1 MYGALFSS
9 DSSHTGNSSNS
20 RSSTSHG
27 AAVSTPV
34 DTSGINSAYGSSVA
48 SSEED
53 EFSHNNFEARQGQPQ
68 ESSSARERGMQ
79 EDTALLQ
86 ASALPAVDAEAI
98 WQAARSQL
106 ALQMPSATYD
116 TWMRDTRVV
125 AYEDGEFII
134 GIPNAYVRDWLENR
148 LRTKIKKTLSALL
161 GRSVQINFRVVAP
174 KPADEPTKSFAPL
187 YESAGDDHY
196 GNGRVS
202 KSLNHAPPGAEEQL
216 REQTNGASGK
226 TGLPVMAREVG
237 AAGEQAEAEI
247 DLQSHKRKVV
257 NDFSATRYA
266 AGVGRGGDDIRV
278 EPDWRGTMQSPGMLN
293 PSHTFDNFVV
303 GNHNRL
309 AHAAA
314 QAIAESP
321 GQSFNPLFVYGGVGL
336 GKTHLLHAVGNQARQ
351 QGYRLLYCSS
361 EQFTHELIMAIRSHS
376 TDEFRSKYRQV
387 DILLIDDIQF
397 ISGKESTQEE
407 FFHTFN
413 YLHAAGRQVVLSS
426 DRPPKALGTLDDRLR
441 SRFEGGLQTDISQP
455 DFETRVAILQ
465 SKALKTDIRI
475 HRDVLML
482 IAERVESNVRE
493 LEGALNRMVLQA
505 RLFSS
510 SLDLALAENILR
522 NLAPQRTPRSPSI
535 VIRVVAEYY
544 HLQADDLTGRTRT
557 KDIAHARQVAMYLLR
572 EENGLS
578 LPAIGDH
585 LGGRDHSTVRYGV
598 DKVAGDLEADEMLR
612 REITTL
618 REKIYLEPGL

>member
-1 MYGALFSS
+1 MRQA
-9 DSSHTGNSSNS
+9 SSNTVPS
-20 RSSTSHG
+20 LQNESNALAPQNG
-27 AAVSTPV
+27 AA
-34 DTSGINSAYGSSVA
+34 NS
-48 SSEED
+48 
-53 EFSHNNFEARQGQPQ
+53 
-68 ESSSARERGMQ
+68 
-79 EDTALLQ
+79 
-86 ASALPAVDAEAI
+86 VDAEAI

-106 ALQMPSATYD
+106 AMQMPAATYD
-116 TWMRDTRVV
+116 TWMRDTKVV

-148 LRTKIKKTLSALL
+148 LRNKIKKTLSALL
-161 GRSVQINFRVVAP
+161 GRSVQINFRVVP
-174 KPADEPTKSFAPL
+174 PMTDIEPERAFAPL
-187 YESAGDDHY
+187 YEQPSENGSALARDRGQLRARSGDGQASPGAVDQNGAVPNLPKTVREDKSLDDDYLYEQESSASGLPNVDDHFGSY
-196 GNGRVS
+196 PANGHV
-202 KSLNHAPPGAEEQL
+202 GDGGQ
-216 REQTNGASGK
+216 GAS
-226 TGLPVMAREVG
+226 
-237 AAGEQAEAEI
+237 
-247 DLQSHKRKVV
+247 
-257 NDFSATRYA
+257 
-266 AGVGRGGDDIRV
+266 
-278 EPDWRGTMQSPGMLN
+278 DWRGTMHSPGMLN
-293 PSHTFDNFVV
+293 PAHTFNNFVV

-336 GKTHLLHAVGNQARQ
+336 GKTHLLHAVGNQARK
-351 QGYRLLYCSS
+351 QGFRLLYCSS
-361 EQFTHELIMAIRSHS
+361 EQFTHELIMAIRSQS
-376 TDEFRSKYRQV
+376 TEDFRNKYRQV
-387 DILLIDDIQF
+387 DMLLIDDIQF
-397 ISGKESTQEE
+397 IGGKESTQEE

-426 DRPPKALGTLDDRLR
+426 DRPPKALATLDDRLR

-465 SKALKTDIRI
+465 SKALKTDLRI

-493 LEGALNRMVLQA
+493 LEGVLNRMVLQA
-505 RLFSS
+505 RLFST

-544 HLQADDLTGRTRT
+544 HLQPDDLTGRTRT

-572 EENGLS
+572 EENALS

-598 DKVAGDLEADEMLR
+598 DKITGDLDDDETLR

-618 REKIYLEPGL
+618 REKIYMEPGF

>member
-1 MYGALFSS
+1 MFQPRRVRQAAL
-9 DSSHTGNSSNS
+9 DE
-20 RSSTSHG
+20 
-27 AAVSTPV
+27 P
-34 DTSGINSAYGSSVA
+34 SAGVA
-48 SSEED
+48 L
-53 EFSHNNFEARQGQPQ
+53 
-68 ESSSARERGMQ
+68 SA
-79 EDTALLQ
+79 
-86 ASALPAVDAEAI
+86 ASAGVDAEAI

-106 ALQMPSATYD
+106 AMQMPPATYD
-116 TWMRDTRVV
+116 TWMRDTKVV

-148 LRTKIKKTLSALL
+148 LRNKIKKTLSALL
-161 GRSVQINFRVVAP
+161 GRSVQINFRVVPPIASN
-174 KPADEPTKSFAPL
+174 EPTRSFAPL
-187 YESAGDDHY
+187 YEQRAEDLSAAPAHNGERRAGS
-196 GNGRVS
+196 GNAQ
-202 KSLNHAPPGAEEQL
+202 KGAE
-216 REQTNGASGK
+216 A
-226 TGLPVMAREVG
+226 AG
-237 AAGEQAEAEI
+237 AARSTRDLPKTLRDGQADDDYLYGEEPATPNQLSVDSQGESYPTNVQMSDGGQAA
-247 DLQSHKRKVV
+247 S
-257 NDFSATRYA
+257 
-266 AGVGRGGDDIRV
+266 
-278 EPDWRGTMQSPGMLN
+278 DWRGTMHSPGMLN
-293 PSHTFDNFVV
+293 PTHTFDNFVV

-314 QAIAESP
+314 QAIAETP

-351 QGYRLLYCSS
+351 RGFRLLYCSS
-361 EQFTHELIMAIRSHS
+361 EQFTHELIMAIRSQS
-376 TDEFRSKYRQV
+376 TEDFRNKYRQV
-387 DILLIDDIQF
+387 DMLLIDDIQF

-465 SKALKTDIRI
+465 SKALKTDLRI

-493 LEGALNRMVLQA
+493 LEGVLNRMVLQA

-535 VIRVVAEYY
+535 VIRVIAEYY
-544 HLQADDLTGRTRT
+544 HLQPDDLTGRTRT

-572 EENGLS
+572 EENALS

-598 DKVAGDLEADEMLR
+598 DKITADLEDDETLR
-612 REITTL
+612 REVTTL
-618 REKIYLEPGL
+618 REKIYMEPGF

>member
-1 MYGALFSS
+1 MWP
-9 DSSHTGNSSNS
+9 S
-20 RSSTSHG
+20 RSTSRTRSN
-27 AAVSTPV
+27 AVSAPSAELTAPVTPN
-34 DTSGINSAYGSSVA
+34 GA
-48 SSEED
+48 SIS
-53 EFSHNNFEARQGQPQ
+53 
-68 ESSSARERGMQ
+68 
-79 EDTALLQ
+79 
-86 ASALPAVDAEAI
+86 VDAEAI

-106 ALQMPSATYD
+106 AMQMPAATYD

-148 LRTKIKKTLSALL
+148 LRNKIKKTLSALL
-161 GRSVQINFRVVAP
+161 GRSVQINFRVVPP
-174 KPADEPTKSFAPL
+174 KAVNEPARSFAPL
-187 YESAGDDHY
+187 YEQQGETRALPNQNKHESHTHAGY
-196 GNGRVS
+196 T
-202 KSLNHAPPGAEEQL
+202 Q
-216 REQTNGASGK
+216 
-226 TGLPVMAREVG
+226 
-237 AAGEQAEAEI
+237 EATE
-247 DLQSHKRKVV
+247 L
-257 NDFSATRYA
+257 
-266 AGVGRGGDDIRV
+266 V
-278 EPDWRGTMQSPGMLN
+278 EPVGSAQDLTKRLRDGTTLDENYLYGQEPSNLPPHVAESQTASYSADAQLGDGGPAGSDWRGTMHSPGMLN
-293 PSHTFDNFVV
+293 PAHTFDNFVV

-351 QGYRLLYCSS
+351 RGFRLLYCSS
-361 EQFTHELIMAIRSHS
+361 EQFTHELIMAIRSQS
-376 TDEFRSKYRQV
+376 TEEFRNKYRQV
-387 DILLIDDIQF
+387 DMLLIDDIQF

-465 SKALKTDIRI
+465 SKALKTDLRI

-493 LEGALNRMVLQA
+493 LEGVLNRMVLQA

-535 VIRVVAEYY
+535 VIRVVAEFY
-544 HLQADDLTGRTRT
+544 HLQPDDLTGRTRT

-572 EENGLS
+572 EENALS

-598 DKVAGDLEADEMLR
+598 DKITGDLDDDETLR
-612 REITTL
+612 REVTTL
-618 REKIYLEPGL
+618 REKIYMEPGF